1 MTETH
6 WVNQPVDMTRF
17 ETVSATVQ
25 ATCPNCG
32 AGIDHA
38 LDVTDGGRLDWAC
51 TKCGRVSQS
60 FNFEAR
66 KDYDD

>member
-1 MTETH
+1 MTKEPLI
-6 WVNQPVDMTRF
+6 NQHVDMTRF
-17 ETVSATVQ
+17 EKVSATVQ

-32 AGIDHA
+32 AGIDHS
-38 LDVTDGGRLDWAC
+38 LDVTDGGRLAWAC

-66 KDYDD
+66 KDYND